1 MRTIGLICNQCN
13 DSADVV
19 TPFNGRTLLARTVR
33 GETVVALHKRCE
45 EPWANKNNCE
55 ALVPLKKMRRPDSS
69 ALVDSTLGQLQ
80 FR

>member
-19 TPFNGRTLLARTVR
+19 TPFNGRTLLARTMR
-33 GETVVALHKRCE
+33 GETIVALHKRCE

-69 ALVDSTLGQLQ
+69 ALVDSTFGQPQ